1 MAVTAQIN
9 INVNSKQAEG
19 SVEKLSGTIN
29 QFAKSANS
37 LKTELRQVTQE
48 LQGLDPGSKRFQ
60 ELSQRAGELRD
71 TIQDT
76 NAVINATAGNVTEN
90 FGKALGSAV
99 QIGVAGFQGLMAVQT
114 LFGSENEELNKSI
127 AKMTAL
133 LNLSQAI
140 SSLGGLKDSLT
151 QIKAGLTPVLTALG
165 LMATE
170 QTAVATATAAVDAAL
185 VGETIATEGATVA
198 TGGFA
203 LALNAIPFVA
213 IATAVGLLVAGLIS
227 YSNTQKD
234 AAEAEKKYKKE
245 LEETTKLEKERSG
258 YVAKES
264 SEYTTLIYQL
274 KATNKGSERRKELI
288 KQINTEYGTTLQN
301 LSDEK
306 IFQDQLNKSVEEYI
320 TLQYNKFKLGKN
332 QEFIDQQNEK
342 RFNAELKRNK
352 IIANAQDLVNQGIRK
367 SVGDALSYLEFDRKE
382 LAKAEKDIEDSK
394 KALEGLGIRREQLT
408 TIEDKLTQG
417 GKVYVKQE
425 KDKIETVKDIT
436 EETEKYAKL
445 LEEVKNKIDRETSV
459 LEKSDKLRLDRVSGI
474 EKETQSINKLYGD
487 ERQSIIDNALKMELD
502 ALDEKFKKEGKTE
515 EEYLKASQLIK
526 DNYQT
531 YLLDSEKKLL
541 EQLDVYQKED
551 IQNVKDN
558 YTTKEKIVQ
567 ETTEN
572 ILTNTKLLQIQYEK
586 NEAIR
591 VIDEA
596 KGTEEEKN
604 QAKLE
609 VRKKYAQQEID
620 LLNKN
625 LQEQNNIAKLNLD
638 QTLADTDKTIAE
650 KEQAQAD
657 YDQKVIKATQDTA
670 DKINEINAG
679 VKAPLDED
687 KLKKSLDK
695 IGEYVDAVV
704 TAFNALSTTLSMIQ
718 DERSKKEEARID
730 GTYNYEKNVLENQL
744 AENIISREQYDNK
757 VKELEQ
763 QKEQETLALRRQ
775 EFQSNKRLNMAN
787 AVIAGAQA
795 VLQALG
801 SSPPPINFILAA
813 IVGAASAAQF
823 GIISSQEFQAAGGG
837 IVPGTG
843 SGNVDSVR
851 SFLAPGETVIN
862 TQSSQM
868 YPELL
873 NSINMAGGGISLKPD
888 LPAINKPDG
897 ELRVFGDNKIN
908 QPVRAYVVETDVTD
922 TQKRVDRIKRS
933 AEF

>member
-1 MAVTAQIN
+1 
-9 INVNSKQAEG
+9 
-19 SVEKLSGTIN
+19 
-29 QFAKSANS
+29 
-37 LKTELRQVTQE
+37 
-48 LQGLDPGSKRFQ
+48 
-60 ELSQRAGELRD
+60 
-71 TIQDT
+71 
-76 NAVINATAGNVTEN
+76 
-90 FGKALGSAV
+90 
-99 QIGVAGFQGLMAVQT
+99 
-114 LFGSENEELNKSI
+114 
-127 AKMTAL
+127 
-133 LNLSQAI
+133 
-140 SSLGGLKDSLT
+140 
-151 QIKAGLTPVLTALG
+151 
-165 LMATE
+165 
-170 QTAVATATAAVDAAL
+170 
-185 VGETIATEGATVA
+185 
-198 TGGFA
+198 
-203 LALNAIPFVA
+203 
-213 IATAVGLLVAGLIS
+213 
-227 YSNTQKD
+227 
-234 AAEAEKKYKKE
+234 
-245 LEETTKLEKERSG
+245 
-258 YVAKES
+258 
-264 SEYTTLIYQL
+264 
-274 KATNKGSERRKELI
+274 
-288 KQINTEYGTTLQN
+288 
-301 LSDEK
+301 
-306 IFQDQLNKSVEEYI
+306 
-320 TLQYNKFKLGKN
+320 
-332 QEFIDQQNEK
+332 
-342 RFNAELKRNK
+342 
-352 IIANAQDLVNQGIRK
+352 
-367 SVGDALSYLEFDRKE
+367 
-382 LAKAEKDIEDSK
+382 
-394 KALEGLGIRREQLT
+394 
-408 TIEDKLTQG
+408 
-417 GKVYVKQE
+417 
-425 KDKIETVKDIT
+425 
-436 EETEKYAKL
+436 
-445 LEEVKNKIDRETSV
+445 
-459 LEKSDKLRLDRVSGI
+459 
-474 EKETQSINKLYGD
+474 
-487 ERQSIIDNALKMELD
+487 
-502 ALDEKFKKEGKTE
+502 
-515 EEYLKASQLIK
+515 
-526 DNYQT
+526 
-531 YLLDSEKKLL
+531 LDSEKKLL

-558 YTTKEKIVQ
+558 YTTKEKIVL
-567 ETTEN
+567 ETTKN
-572 ILTNTKLLQIQYEK
+572 IQTQTQLLQIQFEK
-586 NEAIR
+586 SEAIR

-604 QAKLE
+604 AAKLE

-730 GTYNYEKNVLENQL
+730 GTYNYEKDVLENQL

>member
-306 IFQDQLNKSVEEYI
+306 VFQDQLNKSVEEYI

-515 EEYLKASQLIK
+515 EEYLKAAQLIK

-572 ILTNTKLLQIQYEK
+572 ILTNTKLLQVQYEK

-604 QAKLE
+604 AAKLE

-625 LQEQNNIAKLNLD
+625 LQEQKNIAKLNLD

-657 YDQKVIKATQDTA
+657 YDQKIIKDTQDTA

-679 VKAPLDED
+679 VKAPLDDD

-730 GTYNYEKNVLENQL
+730 GTYNYEKDSLENQL
-744 AENIISREQYDNK
+744 AENVITREQYDNK
-757 VKELEQ
+757 LKELDQ
-763 QKEQETLALRRQ
+763 QKQQETLALRRQ
-775 EFQSNKRLNMAN
+775 EFQSTKRLNMAN

-801 SSPPPINFILAA
+801 SAPPPINLILAA
-813 IVGAASAAQF
+813 LVGGLSAVQF